1 MSFLNKAWNRL
12 QVSQVKKTSIFTWML
27 ITTLKVLTF
36 FFLFLFWSDNERW
49 TKKYFTKVQKAQNEV
64 ETSNKS

>member
-36 FFLFLFWSDNERW
+36 FFLFFFWSDNERW

-64 ETSNKS
+64 ETPNKS